1 MGCGCGCK
9 QQATMGCHG
18 CAGSSPYAGLGAAH
32 FSAKA
37 PLQSGDAGI
46 AQTVQFMQQLIDQGV
61 TDPYVN
67 RFTIDA
73 LRNFGVD
80 GFDDGA
86 KARVLFDILR
96 PGGYGGF
103 VYVPN
108 PESPLGQRETVRSA
122 ATFLEVGGGDCKN
135 FTVAFS
141 ALMGTVGIPTRIVT
155 VASDPRA
162 PDEFSHVYPEVEI
175 NGAWIPMDA
184 ARPDAAFG
192 KAPQRVYRK
201 KIWPSEISGSSD
213 AAESFSGVAH
223 SLAGYHRLVDGPA
236 RLAGL
241 GQSANDIA
249 QDITASAAGAA
260 DIILA
265 SNASPYNIY
274 GTVSTLPGTGGLAV
288 APYAGYPSSAVALGT
303 ISPTTLLLIGGAF
316 LMIMMMARK

>member
-1 MGCGCGCK
+1 
-9 QQATMGCHG
+9 
-18 CAGSSPYAGLGAAH
+18 
-32 FSAKA
+32 
-37 PLQSGDAGI
+37 
-46 AQTVQFMQQLIDQGV
+46 MQQLIDQGV

-67 RFTIDA
+67 RFAIDA

-80 GFDDGA
+80 GFDDAA

-96 PGGYGGF
+96 PGGYGGY

-162 PDEFSHVYPEVEI
+162 PDEFSHVYPEAEI
-175 NGAWIPMDA
+175 NGQWIAMDA

-192 KAPQRVYRK
+192 KSPQRIYRK
-201 KIWPSEISGSSD
+201 KIWPSEISGSSA
-213 AAESFSGVAH
+213 AAESYSGVTH
-223 SLAGYHRLVDGPA
+223 SLAGYHRLLDGPA
-236 RLAGL
+236 RLGGL
-241 GQSANDIA
+241 GQSANTIA
-249 QDITASAAGAA
+249 QDITAASAGAA

-274 GTVSTLPGTGGLAV
+274 GTVQTLPNQPALAV
-288 APYAGYPSSAVALGT
+288 APYAGYPSAAVTSPFGT
-303 ISPTTLLLIGGAF
+303 LTTGGMVLMMGAAF
-316 LMIMMMARK
+316 LVFMMMGRK